1 MDKDNILNEMFGKL
15 KDSNINLNRE
25 LLKER
30 HHTTDTP
37 FNKEWN
43 AFNELGLFD
52 VTNIA
57 LRPHGWVLI
66 KVVNHS
72 GLMDN
77 ILNVYPMKLGE
88 NNLSNE

>member
-1 MDKDNILNEMFGKL
+1 MDKDNIVNEMFGKL
-15 KDSNINLNRE
+15 KDSNLNLNRE
-25 LLKER
+25 LLNER

-43 AFNELGLFD
+43 EFNELKLFE

-66 KVVNHS
+66 KIVDHDE
-72 GLMDN
+72 LKDN
-77 ILNVYPMKLGE
+77 ILNVYPMKLDSE
-88 NNLSNE
+88 NKE